1 MTDVDLANRGT
12 TAAQPSYWYGDA
24 PSDRR
29 QRHKAVLEALRVY
42 RAAEVAMRRRTRD
55 SMSMGENEL
64 LVLRY
69 LLRDPSREVRPGELT
84 RYLGL
89 STASTTALLDR
100 LERSG
105 HIVRVANPGDRRSIF
120 IRSTPRADAEVRQ
133 TLGNMHERM
142 LAAVIDMTPEESA
155 VVVAFLRRMSDAVD
169 GVAVEGGAGEHG
181 AIEDAAVES
190 S

>member
-1 MTDVDLANRGT
+1 MTDVDLANRGA
-12 TAAQPSYWYGDA
+12 TAAEPSYWYGDTA
-24 PSDRR
+24 SDRR
-29 QRHKAVLEALRVY
+29 QRHKAVLEALRIY

-69 LLRDPSREVRPGELT
+69 LLRGTPGGVRPGELT

-105 HIVRVANPGDRRSIF
+105 HVVRVANPDDRRSVF
-120 IRSTPRADAEVRQ
+120 IQSTPRADAEVRE
-133 TLGNMHERM
+133 TLGNMHGRM
-142 LAAVIDMTPEESA
+142 LAAVIDMPPEESSI
-155 VVVAFLRRMSDAVD
+155 VVGFLRRMSDAVD
-169 GVAVEGGAGEHG
+169 GVAVE
-181 AIEDAAVES
+181 DAADES

>member
-1 MTDVDLANRGT
+1 MTDVEAT
-12 TAAQPSYWYGDA
+12 TLRPAPVADSPQVAYWYGDD

-29 QRHKAVLEALRVY
+29 QRSKAVLEALRIY

-69 LLRDPSREVRPGELT
+69 LLRDSTRRVRPGELS

-105 HIVRVANPGDRRSIF
+105 HVTRAANPDDRRSIF
-120 IRSTPRADAEVRQ
+120 IQVTPRAHTEVRQ
-133 TLGNMHERM
+133 TLGDMHDRM
-142 LAAVIDMTPEESA
+142 LAAVIDMTPDESA
-155 VVVAFLRRMSDAVD
+155 AVIAFLKRMSDAVD
-169 GVAVEGGAGEHG
+169 GVAVEHQ
-181 AIEDAAVES
+181 AVGS

>member
-12 TAAQPSYWYGDA
+12 NAAQPSYWYGDA